1 MVPVQWRW
9 SEAFWS
15 CSDRFGVFW
24 GRNDGQFN
32 NRLSRSLRK
41 HPTFCHATTCFQ
53 GKRRLRNE
61 HRSSMLM
68 TCHYLDLG
76 RASDC
81 LKQIFLTSS
90 VWNLCSRSS
99 DLISRGNQ
107 WWGRGMTAAFS
118 GYLSW
123 VCKLNNL
130 SVPHLR
136 AVYLNMACSCFVHKS
151 CLLFLV
157 NCKFSANYKTCWED
171 ISKFPGPLYQNEVK
185 CSAFDVGMIFH
196 SHMQVKHIFTRKAV
210 HLASFWK

>member
-1 MVPVQWRW
+1 MWRLFVFLIVFSFVRSSAGSQLLVPVDWSRGSHRYSRGGTLLQLHPWPLLPTGAWSVVPIQWRW

-32 NRLSRSLRK
+32 NRLSRSVRK

-130 SVPHLR
+130 SFPHLR
-136 AVYLNMACSCFVHKS
+136 AV
-151 CLLFLV
+151 
-157 NCKFSANYKTCWED
+157 
-171 ISKFPGPLYQNEVK
+171 
-185 CSAFDVGMIFH
+185 
-196 SHMQVKHIFTRKAV
+196 
-210 HLASFWK
+210 